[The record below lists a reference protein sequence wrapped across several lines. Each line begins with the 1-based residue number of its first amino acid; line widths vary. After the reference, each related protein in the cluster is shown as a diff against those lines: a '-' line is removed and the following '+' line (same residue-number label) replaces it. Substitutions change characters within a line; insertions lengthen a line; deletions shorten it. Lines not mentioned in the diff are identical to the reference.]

1 MQMDGSNQQELGSL
15 EWMGKHIRLKTAELI
30 ILFYK
35 IVTSQII
42 NFIFLSSYSGMTFR
56 LGICVPMAITRED
69 ISVSSWLAMEGKRS
83 SWRDVKNGVEND
95 AISEA
100 ATLEELDS
108 DDTKNVFF
116 DRVKG

>member
-1 MQMDGSNQQELGSL
+1 
-15 EWMGKHIRLKTAELI
+15 
-30 ILFYK
+30 
-35 IVTSQII
+35 
-42 NFIFLSSYSGMTFR
+42 MTFR